1 MRALKMKTRATR
13 KGGGSF
19 FFCCEEET
27 IDRERNF
34 FLSEKKTERE
44 ELHQR
49 NFAFFLNFVFVF
61 LGGKVE

>member
-19 FFCCEEET
+19 FFVVRRKRSIE
-27 IDRERNF
+27 RENF

-44 ELHQR
+44 ELQR

>member
-13 KGGGSF
+13 KGGGS

-44 ELHQR
+44 ELQR

-61 LGGKVE
+61 FGGPK